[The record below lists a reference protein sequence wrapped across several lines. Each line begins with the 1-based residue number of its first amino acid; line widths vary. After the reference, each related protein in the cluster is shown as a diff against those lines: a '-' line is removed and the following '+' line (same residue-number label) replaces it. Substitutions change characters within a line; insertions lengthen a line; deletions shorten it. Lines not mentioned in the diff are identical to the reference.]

1 MMTSSFNT
9 IRASCALLLL
19 VAVGCGGRDGAAPSA
34 PAAEPSPAA
43 TAPTSPYGVFAADA
57 DTLVHVSV
65 SSLVSSPLWLQYGER
80 MLRAVEA
87 NTVLDD
93 LDSACGVDPLAAIE
107 SITFGGHA
115 AERGEAVAIIYG
127 PSRSLVE
134 GCLERVVEEQDGAR
148 EDGTLARYAFAG
160 ETFWLGWLDEQSAV
174 VGFADTVDPDALAR
188 RLQGEPGLAHDAEVV
203 SLLESRVDAGAAVRV
218 ALLPLPG
225 SELERQIAQAG
236 LEIGA
241 IYGSVNATE
250 VLDLDLGL
258 ELPSDEYAAQTR
270 DELAGMLPLLSAGQE
285 ALAAIVGKLELA
297 ARGAH
302 LVASVS
308 LTDDDLQ
315 ALVQAAMGGA
325 PQPPSP

>member
-1 MMTSSFNT
+1 MMPSTYQS
-9 IRASCALLLL
+9 IRASGALLLL

-34 PAAEPSPAA
+34 PAAEPSPADA
-43 TAPTSPYGVFAADA
+43 APTSPYGVFAADT

-65 SSLVSSPLWLQYGER
+65 SSLVDSPLWLQYGER

-115 AERGEAVAIIYG
+115 AEHGEAVAIIRG

-134 GCLERVVEEQDGAR
+134 GCLERVVEERDGAPDT
-148 EDGTLARYAFAG
+148 EILSRYAFAG
-160 ETFWLGWLDEQSAV
+160 ETFWLGWLDEHSAV
-174 VGFADTVDPDALAR
+174 VGLSDRVDPNSLAG
-188 RLQGEPGLAHDAEVV
+188 RLRGEVGLAHDAEVV
-203 SLLESRVDAGAAVRV
+203 RLLESRVDDGAAVRV

-236 LEIGA
+236 LELGA
-241 IYGSVNATE
+241 IYGSANATE
-250 VLDLDLGL
+250 VLDLHVGL
-258 ELPSDEYAAQTR
+258 ELESDEYAAQTR

-285 ALAAIVGKLELA
+285 ALAAVVNKLELA

-308 LTDDDLQ
+308 LTDEDLQ
-315 ALVQAAMGGA
+315 ALVQAAMA
-325 PQPPSP
+325 ATAHSP